1 VQAHVGVDQ
10 GRPAAPAHPAR
21 TERHKAL
28 YKKRTA
34 VEHEFGRLK
43 DDYGLTPLR
52 VRRLPRVTLHADLT
66 ILTQLSTALAA
77 TRDT

>member
-1 VQAHVGVDQ
+1 
-10 GRPAAPAHPAR
+10 
-21 TERHKAL
+21 
-28 YKKRTA
+28 